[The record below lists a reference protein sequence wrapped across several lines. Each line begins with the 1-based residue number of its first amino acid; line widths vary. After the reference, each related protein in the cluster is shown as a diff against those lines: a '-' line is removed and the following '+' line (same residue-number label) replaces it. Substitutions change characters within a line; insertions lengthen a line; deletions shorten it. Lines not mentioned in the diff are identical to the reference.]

1 MKIRAIMTGATG
13 MVGEGVLHECL
24 LGNEAE
30 SILVIKGYGKNIIEA
45 KDNSVPAHKL

>member
-1 MKIRAIMTGATG
+1 MAGDG
-13 MVGEGVLHECL
+13 FLHECH

-45 KDNSVPAHKL
+45 KDNSVPAYKL